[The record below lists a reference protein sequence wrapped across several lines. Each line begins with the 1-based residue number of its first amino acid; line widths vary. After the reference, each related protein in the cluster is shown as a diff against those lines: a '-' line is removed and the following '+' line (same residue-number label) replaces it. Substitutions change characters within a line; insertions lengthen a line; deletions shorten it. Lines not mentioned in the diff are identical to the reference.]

1 MVGVVGD
8 PCFYF
13 KSWKRVLKC
22 ILILSLAIAFFSVYL
37 EESLFNTYSLIAY
50 YVLGVF
56 AYHAKGNASFLCSEY
71 FPFPQT
77 FPLGLGDGQFY
88 AWTDGLRRKDWH
100 DYESIQKEAMRS
112 GMKFSVSQSATL
124 LTAVSHLSLKGSLI
138 SISSAYSKVCLV
150 GVLESMLGRIKTISK
165 FQRENKQRIAFAI
178 LAEEEDI
185 QVLEIYDAS
194 YF

>member
-37 EESLFNTYSLIAY
+37 EESLFNKYSLIAY

-150 GVLESMLGRIKTISK
+150 GVLESMLDRIKTISK